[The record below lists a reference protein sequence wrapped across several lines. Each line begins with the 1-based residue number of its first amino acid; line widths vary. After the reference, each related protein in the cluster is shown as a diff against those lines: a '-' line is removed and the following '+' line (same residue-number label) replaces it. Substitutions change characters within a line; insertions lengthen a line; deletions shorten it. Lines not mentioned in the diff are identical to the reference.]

1 MRTESTRR
9 QMFTRRAFLLGAGKA
24 ALLTALAGRMYHLQ
38 AMRGDEY
45 QTLSDNNRIRLSLT
59 APERGQILDLLGRPM
74 ATNETNFRLY
84 LEAERGRATTVA
96 YDVLAPILEVDA
108 KALEA
113 ATRKRRPTN
122 NAILIAEHLRW
133 DQLAAIELR
142 APELPNLFVDTGK
155 VRTYPFND
163 VTAHL
168 LGYVGAPAVEDG
180 DEQFFRRLPELRI
193 GKRGVEKAFEER
205 LRGTPGTKQQEVNA
219 AGLIIRDI
227 SHQPS
232 TKGEDIVLTID
243 RELQIFCHERLSQEK
258 SAAAIVMDVHTGAVY
273 ALSSTPSFD
282 PNEFSKGIGKK
293 EWNALVNNV
302 RSPLLNKAIAGQY
315 PPGST
320 YKMLI
325 GLAGLKEGTI
335 HENTRYHCPGAFSLG
350 NHVFHCWKR
359 EGHGSM
365 NVREAIQQSCD
376 VFFYNVAQRTGQ
388 QPIADLCR
396 DFGLGS
402 PTGIEI
408 PGEQNG
414 IVPDA
419 AWKKRRFNQPWQ
431 AGDTINASIGQGY
444 VLTTPLQLTVF
455 AANIANGGYRV
466 RPTLIAPSMPEM
478 EKEKIPVSKA
488 HLTMIQEGM
497 DWVVNRPGGTAYGKR
512 IAEPGFEFAGK
523 TGTSQVRAL
532 SNYKLSK
539 DDALWNTQHHGLFIG
554 YAPVHKPR
562 FAVGVIVEHGGSGSG
577 AAAPVAH
584 DLLLKVQQ
592 IFAEREGAAGQ

>member
-1 MRTESTRR
+1 
-9 QMFTRRAFLLGAGKA
+9 
-24 ALLTALAGRMYHLQ
+24 
-38 AMRGDEY
+38 
-45 QTLSDNNRIRLSLT
+45 
-59 APERGQILDLLGRPM
+59 
-74 ATNETNFRLY
+74 
-84 LEAERGRATTVA
+84 
-96 YDVLAPILEVDA
+96 
-108 KALEA
+108 
-113 ATRKRRPTN
+113 
-122 NAILIAEHLRW
+122 
-133 DQLAAIELR
+133 
-142 APELPNLFVDTGK
+142 
-155 VRTYPFND
+155 
-163 VTAHL
+163 
-168 LGYVGAPAVEDG
+168 
-180 DEQFFRRLPELRI
+180 
-193 GKRGVEKAFEER
+193 
-205 LRGTPGTKQQEVNA
+205 
-219 AGLIIRDI
+219 
-227 SHQPS
+227 
-232 TKGEDIVLTID
+232 
-243 RELQIFCHERLSQEK
+243 
-258 SAAAIVMDVHTGAVY
+258 
-273 ALSSTPSFD
+273 
-282 PNEFSKGIGKK
+282 
-293 EWNALVNNV
+293 
-302 RSPLLNKAIAGQY
+302 
-315 PPGST
+315 
-320 YKMLI
+320 
-325 GLAGLKEGTI
+325 
-335 HENTRYHCPGAFSLG
+335 
-350 NHVFHCWKR
+350 
-359 EGHGSM
+359 M